1 MQEVSMF
8 SHLFDR
14 LIELVLHLKL
24 GTAAAVLI
32 VGLSG
37 VLITATVVG
46 DEVRIQVFAPAA
58 AQTTEGA
65 SCEAALAARNE
76 ALHRLDNELAK
87 ARADLRVIRDLAEAL
102 ADRTNKDLSDE
113 TLDAAERDVRA
124 QMEAVRTRAREE
136 IRLAADLS
144 PCEDNDPATGVV
156 VDIADLRAR
165 YRVIV
170 DRAIT
175 DLQTILVNAGE
186 LFDRL
191 VREARMKRV
200 EVGSESGGSGSGSGD

>member
-1 MQEVSMF
+1 MF

-46 DEVRIQVFAPAA
+46 DEVRIRVFAPAA

-65 SCEAALAARNE
+65 DCEAALEARRE
-76 ALHRLDNELAK
+76 ALRRLDSEVAK

-102 ADRTNKDLSDE
+102 AEQTNKDLSDE
-113 TLDAAERDVRA
+113 TLDAAEQDQRA
-124 QMEAVRTRAREE
+124 LIDAVRTQAREE
-136 IRLAADLS
+136 IRVDTNLSACDDEDPTTGIVLSDADL
-144 PCEDNDPATGVV
+144 
-156 VDIADLRAR
+156 ADLRAR

-170 DRAIT
+170 DRAVT

-191 VREARMKRV
+191 VREARTKLA
-200 EVGSESGGSGSGSGD
+200 EAGSASGGSGSGSGD

>member
-1 MQEVSMF
+1 MF

-46 DEVRIQVFAPAA
+46 DEVRIRVFAPAA
-58 AQTTEGA
+58 AQTAEGA
-65 SCEAALAARNE
+65 GCEAALAARNTE
-76 ALHRLDNELAK
+76 LQRLDNEVAK

-102 ADRTNKDLSDE
+102 AEQTNKDLSDE
-113 TLDAAERDVRA
+113 TLDAAERDFRA
-124 QMEAVRTRAREE
+124 EMDAVRSGARDA
-136 IRLAADLS
+136 ILGRLVVDLS
-144 PCEDNDPATGVV
+144 ACEDNDPLTGIVLTETAL
-156 VDIADLRAR
+156 ADLRQR

-170 DRAIT
+170 DLAVT
-175 DLQTILVNAGE
+175 DLQKILVNAGA

-191 VREARMKRV
+191 VSDARLKRV
-200 EVGSESGGSGSGSGD
+200 EAGSASGGSGSGD

>member
-1 MQEVSMF
+1 MF

-14 LIELVLHLKL
+14 IVEIILHLKL

-32 VGLSG
+32 VGMSG

-46 DEVRIQVFAPAA
+46 DEVRIRVFAPAA
-58 AQTTEGA
+58 AHTTEGA
-65 SCEAALAARNE
+65 GCDAALAARRE
-76 ALHRLDNELAK
+76 ALTTLDDEVAR
-87 ARADLRVIRDLAEAL
+87 ARADLRTLRDLAEAL
-102 ADRTNKDLSDE
+102 AERTDKDLSDE

-124 QMEAVRTRAREE
+124 QMDAVRTRARDE

-144 PCEDNDPATGVV
+144 SCEDNDPNTGLAL
-156 VDIADLRAR
+156 DIADLRQR

-170 DRAIT
+170 DRAVT
-175 DLQTILVNAGE
+175 DLRAILVSAGE
-186 LFDRL
+186 VFDRL

-200 EVGSESGGSGSGSGD
+200 EAGSASGSGSDSGD

>member
-1 MQEVSMF
+1 MF

-14 LIELVLHLKL
+14 LIEFVLHLKL

-46 DEVRIQVFAPAA
+46 DEIRIQVFAPAA
-58 AQTTEGA
+58 AHQTSEGA
-65 SCEAALAARNE
+65 GCEAALAARSE
-76 ALHRLDNELAK
+76 ALRRLDDEVAK

-102 ADRTNKDLSDE
+102 AERANKDLADE
-113 TLDAAERDVRA
+113 TLDAAEQDVRA
-124 QMEAVRTRAREE
+124 QMDAVRTRAREE

-144 PCEDNDPATGVV
+144 PCEDNNPATGIAL
-156 VDIADLRAR
+156 DLADLRQR

-170 DRAIT
+170 DRAVT

-191 VREARMKRV
+191 VREARTKLA
-200 EVGSESGGSGSGSGD
+200 EAGSASGGSGSSD

>member
-1 MQEVSMF
+1 MF
-8 SHLFDR
+8 SQLFDR

-58 AQTTEGA
+58 AHQTSEGA
-65 SCEAALAARNE
+65 GCEAALAVRSE
-76 ALHRLDNELAK
+76 ALRHLDDELAK
-87 ARADLRVIRDLAEAL
+87 ARADLRVVRDLAEAL
-102 ADRTNKDLSDE
+102 AERTNKDLSDE

-124 QMEAVRTRAREE
+124 QMDAVRSRARDE

-144 PCEDNDPATGVV
+144 PCEDNNPATGVSL
-156 VDIADLRAR
+156 DLADLRQR

-170 DRAIT
+170 DRAVA

-200 EVGSESGGSGSGSGD
+200 EAGSASGGSGSGD

>member
-1 MQEVSMF
+1 MF
-8 SHLFDR
+8 SQFFDR

-58 AQTTEGA
+58 AQTTDGA
-65 SCEAALAARNE
+65 ACEAALAARSE
-76 ALHRLDNELAK
+76 ALQRLDDEVAK
-87 ARADLRVIRDLAEAL
+87 ARSDLRVVRDLAEAL

-124 QMEAVRTRAREE
+124 QMETVRSRARDE
-136 IRLAADLS
+136 IRLAADIS
-144 PCEDNDPATGVV
+144 PCEDGNPATGIAL
-156 VDIADLRAR
+156 DLADLRQR

-170 DRAIT
+170 DRAVT

-200 EVGSESGGSGSGSGD
+200 EAGSESGGSGSGD

>member
-1 MQEVSMF
+1 MF

-14 LIELVLHLKL
+14 LIELFLHLKL

-58 AQTTEGA
+58 AHQTSEGPG
-65 SCEAALAARNE
+65 CEAALAARSQ
-76 ALHRLDNELAK
+76 ALRRLDDEVAK

-102 ADRTNKDLSDE
+102 AERTNKDLSDE
-113 TLDAAERDVRA
+113 TLDAAEGDVRA
-124 QMEAVRTRAREE
+124 QMDAVRSRARDE
-136 IRLAADLS
+136 IRLDTNLS
-144 PCEDNDPATGVV
+144 ACEDNDPATGIVLS
-156 VDIADLRAR
+156 DTALADLRQR

-200 EVGSESGGSGSGSGD
+200 EAGSASGGSGSGD

>member
-1 MQEVSMF
+1 MF

-14 LIELVLHLKL
+14 LIELFLHLKL

-58 AQTTEGA
+58 AHQTSEGPG
-65 SCEAALAARNE
+65 CEAALAARSE
-76 ALHRLDNELAK
+76 ALRRLDDEVAK

-102 ADRTNKDLSDE
+102 AERTNKDLSDE
-113 TLDAAERDVRA
+113 TLDAAEGDVRA
-124 QMEAVRTRAREE
+124 QMDAVRSRARDE
-136 IRLAADLS
+136 IRLDTNLS
-144 PCEDNDPATGVV
+144 ACEDNDPATGIVLS
-156 VDIADLRAR
+156 DTALADLRQR

-175 DLQTILVNAGE
+175 DLQTILVSAGE

-200 EVGSESGGSGSGSGD
+200 EAGNASGGSGSGSGD

>member
-1 MQEVSMF
+1 MST
-8 SHLFDR
+8 HLFDR

-58 AQTTEGA
+58 AHQTSESIA
-65 SCEAALAARNE
+65 CDEALAARSE
-76 ALHRLDNELAK
+76 ALRRLDNEVAK

-102 ADRTNKDLSDE
+102 AERTNKDLSDD
-113 TLDAAERDVRA
+113 TLDAAERDVRS
-124 QMEAVRTRAREE
+124 QLDDVRTRARDE
-136 IRLAADLS
+136 IRLAADLA
-144 PCEDNDPATGVV
+144 PCEDNNPETGVV
-156 VDIADLRAR
+156 LDVADLRQR
-165 YRVIV
+165 YGVIV

-175 DLQTILVNAGE
+175 DLQTVLVNAGE

-191 VREARMKRV
+191 VREARMKRA
-200 EVGSESGGSGSGSGD
+200 EAGSASSGSGSGSGSGD

>member
-1 MQEVSMF
+1 MF
-8 SHLFDR
+8 SHFFDR

-58 AQTTEGA
+58 AQTTDGA
-65 SCEAALAARNE
+65 ACEAALAARSE
-76 ALHRLDNELAK
+76 ALQRLDDEVAK
-87 ARADLRVIRDLAEAL
+87 ARSDLRVVRDLAEAL

-124 QMEAVRTRAREE
+124 QMETVRSRARDE
-136 IRLAADLS
+136 IRLAADIS
-144 PCEDNDPATGVV
+144 PCEDGNPATGIAL
-156 VDIADLRAR
+156 DLADLRQR

-170 DRAIT
+170 DRAVT

-200 EVGSESGGSGSGSGD
+200 EAGGGSGESGSGD

>member
-1 MQEVSMF
+1 MF

-87 ARADLRVIRDLAEAL
+87 ARADLRVIRDLADAL

>member
-1 MQEVSMF
+1 MF

-58 AQTTEGA
+58 AHQTSEGA
-65 SCEAALAARNE
+65 GCEAALAARSE
-76 ALHRLDNELAK
+76 ALRRLDDELAK

-102 ADRTNKDLSDE
+102 AERTNKDLSDE
-113 TLDAAERDVRA
+113 TLDAAEQDVRA
-124 QMEAVRTRAREE
+124 QMDAVRSRAREE
-136 IRLAADLS
+136 IRLDTNLS
-144 PCEDNDPATGVV
+144 ACEDNDPATGIVLS
-156 VDIADLRAR
+156 DTALADLRQR

-170 DRAIT
+170 DRAVT

-200 EVGSESGGSGSGSGD
+200 EAGSASGGSGSGD

>member
-1 MQEVSMF
+1 MF

-14 LIELVLHLKL
+14 LIEFVLHLKL

-58 AQTTEGA
+58 AHQTSDGA
-65 SCEAALAARNE
+65 GCEAALAARSE
-76 ALHRLDNELAK
+76 ALRRLDDEVAK

-102 ADRTNKDLSDE
+102 AERTNKDLADE
-113 TLDAAERDVRA
+113 TLDAAEQDVRA
-124 QMEAVRTRAREE
+124 QMDAVRTRAREE
-136 IRLAADLS
+136 IRLAADLA
-144 PCEDNDPATGVV
+144 PCEDNNPATGVAL
-156 VDIADLRAR
+156 DLADLRQR

-170 DRAIT
+170 DRAVT

-191 VREARMKRV
+191 VREARTKLA
-200 EVGSESGGSGSGSGD
+200 EAGSASGGSGSGD

>member
-1 MQEVSMF
+1 MF

-58 AQTTEGA
+58 AHQTSEGPG
-65 SCEAALAARNE
+65 CEAALAARSQ
-76 ALHRLDNELAK
+76 ALRRLDDEVAK

-102 ADRTNKDLSDE
+102 AERTNKDLSDE
-113 TLDAAERDVRA
+113 TLDAAEGDVRA
-124 QMEAVRTRAREE
+124 QMDAVRSRARDE
-136 IRLAADLS
+136 IRLDTNLS
-144 PCEDNDPATGVV
+144 ACEDNDPATGIVLS
-156 VDIADLRAR
+156 DTALADLRQR

-200 EVGSESGGSGSGSGD
+200 EAGSASGDSGSGSGD

>member
-1 MQEVSMF
+1 MF

-46 DEVRIQVFAPAA
+46 DEVRIRVFAPAA
-58 AQTTEGA
+58 AQTAEGA
-65 SCEAALAARNE
+65 GCEAALEARSE
-76 ALHRLDNELAK
+76 ALRRLDNEVAK

-102 ADRTNKDLSDE
+102 AERTNKDLSDE
-113 TLDAAERDVRA
+113 TLDAAEADVRA
-124 QMEAVRTRAREE
+124 QMDAVRSRARDE
-136 IRLAADLS
+136 IRLDTVLTA
-144 PCEDNDPATGVV
+144 CEDNDPATGIVLS
-156 VDIADLRAR
+156 DTALADLRQR

-175 DLQTILVNAGE
+175 DLQTILVDAGE

-200 EVGSESGGSGSGSGD
+200 EVGSASGGSGSGSGD

>member
-1 MQEVSMF
+1 MF

-14 LIELVLHLKL
+14 LIELVLHLKM

-65 SCEAALAARNE
+65 GCVAALAARSE
-76 ALHRLDNELAK
+76 ALRRLDNEVAK

-102 ADRTNKDLSDE
+102 AERTNKDLSDE
-113 TLDAAERDVRA
+113 TLDAAEADVRA
-124 QMEAVRTRAREE
+124 QMDAVRSRAREE
-136 IRLAADLS
+136 IRLDTNLS
-144 PCEDNDPATGVV
+144 ACDDEDPNTGIVLS
-156 VDIADLRAR
+156 DNALADLRQR

-170 DRAIT
+170 DRAVT

-200 EVGSESGGSGSGSGD
+200 EAGSTSGSGSGD

>member
-1 MQEVSMF
+1 MF

-14 LIELVLHLKL
+14 LIELFLHLKL

-58 AQTTEGA
+58 AHQTSEGPG
-65 SCEAALAARNE
+65 CEAALAARSE
-76 ALHRLDNELAK
+76 ALRRLDDEVAK

-102 ADRTNKDLSDE
+102 AERTNKDLSDE
-113 TLDAAERDVRA
+113 TLDAAEGDVRA
-124 QMEAVRTRAREE
+124 QMDAVRSRARDE
-136 IRLAADLS
+136 IRLDTNLS
-144 PCEDNDPATGVV
+144 ACEDNDPATGIVLS
-156 VDIADLRAR
+156 DTALADLRQR

-175 DLQTILVNAGE
+175 DLQTLLVNAGE

-200 EVGSESGGSGSGSGD
+200 EAGSASGGSGSGD

>member
-1 MQEVSMF
+1 MF

-14 LIELVLHLKL
+14 LIEIVLHLKM

-58 AQTTEGA
+58 AHQTSEGPG
-65 SCEAALAARNE
+65 CEAALAARSE
-76 ALHRLDNELAK
+76 ALRRLDNEVAK

-102 ADRTNKDLSDE
+102 AERTNKDLSDE
-113 TLDAAERDVRA
+113 TLDAAEADVRA
-124 QMEAVRTRAREE
+124 QMDAVRSRAREE
-136 IRLAADLS
+136 IRLDTNLS
-144 PCEDNDPATGVV
+144 ACDDGDPNTGIVLS
-156 VDIADLRAR
+156 DTALADLRQR

-170 DRAIT
+170 DRAVT

-200 EVGSESGGSGSGSGD
+200 EAGSTSGSGSGD

>member
-1 MQEVSMF
+1 VNVF

-14 LIELVLHLKL
+14 LIEIVLHLKL

-46 DEVRIQVFAPAA
+46 DEVRIRVFAPAA

-65 SCEAALAARNE
+65 GCEAALAARSE
-76 ALHRLDNELAK
+76 ALRRLDDEVAK
-87 ARADLRVIRDLAEAL
+87 ARADLRVIRDLAEGL
-102 ADRTNKDLSDE
+102 AEDTNKDLSDE
-113 TLDAAERDVRA
+113 TLDAAEQDVRA
-124 QMEAVRTRAREE
+124 QMDAVRTRAREE

-144 PCEDNDPATGVV
+144 PCEDNDPATGVAL
-156 VDIADLRAR
+156 DLADLRQR

-170 DRAIT
+170 DRAVT

-191 VREARMKRV
+191 VREARTKLA
-200 EVGSESGGSGSGSGD
+200 EAGSASGSSGSGD

>member
-1 MQEVSMF
+1 MF

-14 LIELVLHLKL
+14 LIELFLHLKL

-58 AQTTEGA
+58 AHQTSEGPG
-65 SCEAALAARNE
+65 CEAALAARSE
-76 ALHRLDNELAK
+76 ALRRLDDEVAK

-102 ADRTNKDLSDE
+102 AERTNKDLSDE
-113 TLDAAERDVRA
+113 TLDAAEGDVRA
-124 QMEAVRTRAREE
+124 QMDAVRSRARDE
-136 IRLAADLS
+136 IRLDTNLS
-144 PCEDNDPATGVV
+144 ACEDNDPATGIVLS
-156 VDIADLRAR
+156 DTALADLRQR

-200 EVGSESGGSGSGSGD
+200 EAGSASGGSGSGD